1 MILKKFLP
9 VCLISLGLVYGC
21 KKSASDPVNN
31 PGKGDDDC
39 VQTNAIISGD
49 TLTGQYIIVYKAS
62 AEQNRS
68 IAVPDANQL
77 NREMLERHQIT
88 GQSLKRSF
96 EGRNTGFV
104 ARLSLAEVKRLAEDE
119 SIAAIEQDK
128 IIALGSCFT
137 VAAPRLVTWNI
148 NRVGY
153 GDGIGKKAWVIDTGI
168 DFDHPDLTVDAT
180 LSRSFISGQ
189 TSADDENG
197 HGTHVAGI
205 IGAKNNT
212 IGVLGVASG
221 ATLISLRVLDKD
233 GKGLLSN
240 IINAL
245 SYVMT
250 NASPGEVVNLSVGDD
265 EGTSVTL
272 DQQIKNVAAKGIF
285 ISIAAGNEKSLA
297 NKYSPARVNASN
309 VYTVSAVD
317 SLDNFASFSNY
328 GSDVVDFAAPGV
340 RILSTFTNGRYAY
353 MGGTSMAAPHVAGL
367 LLLQGNAISSSGVAK
382 NDPDGQGDPIAHY

>member
-1 MILKKFLP
+1 MILKKLLP
-9 VCLISLGLVYGC
+9 VCLISLGLAYGC

-31 PGKGDDDC
+31 PGKDDDDC

-68 IAVPDANQL
+68 IAVQDANQL

-153 GDGIGKKAWVIDTGI
+153 GDGIGKKPGSLIPGSI
-168 DFDHPDLTVDAT
+168 LIILT
-180 LSRSFISGQ
+180 LPLMLHL
-189 TSADDENG
+189 AD
-197 HGTHVAGI
+197 
-205 IGAKNNT
+205 
-212 IGVLGVASG
+212 
-221 ATLISLRVLDKD
+221 
-233 GKGLLSN
+233 LLS
-240 IINAL
+240 
-245 SYVMT
+245 
-250 NASPGEVVNLSVGDD
+250 
-265 EGTSVTL
+265 
-272 DQQIKNVAAKGIF
+272 AAK
-285 ISIAAGNEKSLA
+285 LR
-297 NKYSPARVNASN
+297 PMTRM
-309 VYTVSAVD
+309 D
-317 SLDNFASFSNY
+317 M
-328 GSDVVDFAAPGV
+328 V
-340 RILSTFTNGRYAY
+340 R
-353 MGGTSMAAPHVAGL
+353 M
-367 LLLQGNAISSSGVAK
+367 
-382 NDPDGQGDPIAHY
+382 